1 MQSTILMEKKPIK
14 DIQKAK
20 DYPRQTYNGIL
31 RKMRDLYILFKGVP
45 VSTANI
51 HSLQKSKMSQLWNSK
66 EDEVW
71 DEIESRRCRANSYRE
86 WKGKYQ

>member
-1 MQSTILMEKKPIK
+1 MQSTILIEKKLIK

-20 DYPRQTYNGIL
+20 DYPRQTYNEIL
-31 RKMRDLYILFKGVP
+31 RKMLDLYILFKGVQ
-45 VSTANI
+45 VDTANI

-71 DEIESRRCRANSYRE
+71 DEI
-86 WKGKYQ
+86 